1 MKNMVIKVY
10 NLILD
15 EKMDLNITDISV
27 IVGVSAIELKEIKSK
42 INVMIIYVDIN
53 DKSNICS

>member
-1 MKNMVIKVY
+1 MVIKVY